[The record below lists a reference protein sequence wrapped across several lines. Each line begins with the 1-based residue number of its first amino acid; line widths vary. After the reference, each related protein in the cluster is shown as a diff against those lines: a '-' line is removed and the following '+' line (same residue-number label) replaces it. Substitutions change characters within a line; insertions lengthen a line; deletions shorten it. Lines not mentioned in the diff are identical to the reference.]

1 MNSMFDILMNTLM
14 CCIEQDDEDDYLVDH
29 SIVMYLVGPDG
40 MFEDFYTQ
48 LTEADE
54 AAARIKKV
62 VMDHRENAEAA

>member
-1 MNSMFDILMNTLM
+1 MNAR
-14 CCIEQDDEDDYLVDH
+14 EQDDEDDYLVDH

-54 AAARIKKV
+54 AAARIKKIV
-62 VMDHRENAEAA
+62 LEQREKAAAAA